1 MFLVRALKRVD
12 FPTLGSPT
20 IPIERLTGV
29 SLRGIVGAPCH
40 DRPMPAYVVTLLIG
54 LIAGSAIG
62 YLLSALKSKD
72 SAGNQ
77 ALLDD
82 YKAQLDAERG
92 KTESAIKLN
101 AELMAVKESVAKLST
116 QSNEA
121 NRIRT
126 EAEAKLNTTILEM
139 RRASESIFDE
149 TKKIAGALSNSQTR
163 GKFGEAQLEL
173 LLQGAGLREG
183 HEYTAH
189 RSTTDSDSSGIPDIT
204 VSMPGGSLLF
214 IDSKFPFER
223 FLEAFGTEDQ
233 SQRDEYLQMHTKDL
247 LKHVEA
253 LAKRGYHK
261 SQGSP
266 DFVVLFVPFETLLS
280 EALRLDPMFLEKAFK
295 VGVTIATPTSMMA
308 LLRTIGYIFTRNKL
322 AENADEIQKVAS
334 TFLKNITLL
343 HTKIVAVGKAISS
356 TSKAYEDLVPTAEK
370 TVLAPARRIHNLGV
384 TGDKDKLAIE
394 YPEAPGAVRDLKS
407 AELEA
412 GDDYIDVEEVDER

>member
-1 MFLVRALKRVD
+1 
-12 FPTLGSPT
+12 
-20 IPIERLTGV
+20 
-29 SLRGIVGAPCH
+29 
-40 DRPMPAYVVTLLIG
+40 MPAYLTPLLIG
-54 LIAGSAIG
+54 VLTGNTIG
-62 YLLSALKSKD
+62 YLFSALKFKNSSGD
-72 SAGNQ
+72 Q
-77 ALLDD
+77 ALLKD
-82 YKAQLDAERG
+82 YKSQLDAERS
-92 KTESAIKLN
+92 KTEGAIKLN
-101 AELMAVKESVAKLST
+101 AELVAMKESVNKLSQ

-126 EAEAKLNTTILEM
+126 EAEAKLNTTISEM

-149 TKKIAGALSNSQTR
+149 TKKIAGALSNTQTR

-173 LLQGAGLREG
+173 LLEGAGLRQG
-183 HEYTAH
+183 HEYTSQ
-189 RSTTDSDSSGIPDIT
+189 RSTTDSDSTGIPDVT
-204 VSMPGGSLLF
+204 VNMPGGSLLF
-214 IDSKFPFER
+214 IDSKFPFDR
-223 FLEAFGTEDQ
+223 FLDAFATQDQ
-233 SQRDEYLQMHTKDL
+233 SERDEFLQLHTKDL

-280 EALRLDPMFLEKAFK
+280 EALRLDPMLLEKAFK
-295 VGVTIATPTSMMA
+295 AGVTIATPTSMMA
-308 LLRTIGYIFTRNKL
+308 LLRTIGYIFSRNKL

-384 TGDKDKLAIE
+384 AGDKDKLAIA
-394 YPEAPGAVRDLKS
+394 YPEAPGAVRELKS
-407 AELEA
+407 AELDS
-412 GDDYIDVEEVDER
+412 GDDYIDAEEIEEQ

>member
-1 MFLVRALKRVD
+1 
-12 FPTLGSPT
+12 
-20 IPIERLTGV
+20 
-29 SLRGIVGAPCH
+29 
-40 DRPMPAYVVTLLIG
+40 VTLLIG
-54 LIAGSAIG
+54 LFAGSAIG
-62 YLLSALKSKD
+62 YLVSALKSKD
-72 SAGNQ
+72 SSGNQ

-82 YKAQLDAERG
+82 YKAQLAAERA
-92 KTESAIKLN
+92 KTESAITLN
-101 AELMAVKESVAKLST
+101 AELMAVKDSVSKLT
-116 QSNEA
+116 NQSNEA

-183 HEYTAH
+183 HEYTAQ
-189 RSTTDSDSSGIPDIT
+189 RSTTDSDSSGIPDVT

-233 SQRDEYLQMHTKDL
+233 SQRDEYLQQHTKDL
-247 LKHVEA
+247 MKHVEA

-295 VGVTIATPTSMMA
+295 LGVTVATPTSMMA

-407 AELEA
+407 AELET

>member
-1 MFLVRALKRVD
+1 
-12 FPTLGSPT
+12 
-20 IPIERLTGV
+20 
-29 SLRGIVGAPCH
+29 
-40 DRPMPAYVVTLLIG
+40 MPAYLTPLLIG
-54 LIAGSAIG
+54 VFAGITIG
-62 YLLSALKSKD
+62 YLLSALKFKNSSGD
-72 SAGNQ
+72 Q
-77 ALLDD
+77 ALLKD

-92 KTESAIKLN
+92 KTEGAIKLN
-101 AELMAVKESVAKLST
+101 AELVAMKESVNKLAQ

-126 EAEAKLNTTILEM
+126 EAEAKLNTTINEM

-149 TKKIAGALSNSQTR
+149 TKKIAGALSNTQTR

-173 LLQGAGLREG
+173 LLEGAGLRQG
-183 HEYTAH
+183 HEYTSQ
-189 RSTTDSDSSGIPDIT
+189 RSTTDSDSTGIPDIT
-204 VSMPGGSLLF
+204 VNMPGGSLLF
-214 IDSKFPFER
+214 IDSKFPFDR
-223 FLEAFGTEDQ
+223 FLDAFATQDQ
-233 SQRDEYLQMHTKDL
+233 NERDEYLQQHSKDL

-280 EALRLDPMFLEKAFK
+280 EALRLDPMLLEKAFK

-384 TGDKDKLAIE
+384 AGDKDKLAIA
-394 YPEAPGAVRDLKS
+394 YPEAPGAVRELKS
-407 AELEA
+407 AELES
-412 GDDYIDVEEVDER
+412 GDDYIDAEEVDDADKTKEVER

>member
-1 MFLVRALKRVD
+1 
-12 FPTLGSPT
+12 
-20 IPIERLTGV
+20 
-29 SLRGIVGAPCH
+29 
-40 DRPMPAYVVTLLIG
+40 MPAYLTPLLIG
-54 LIAGSAIG
+54 VFAGITIG
-62 YLLSALKSKD
+62 YLLSALKFKNSSGD
-72 SAGNQ
+72 Q
-77 ALLDD
+77 ALLKD

-92 KTESAIKLN
+92 KTEGSIKLN
-101 AELMAVKESVAKLST
+101 AELVAMKESVNKLAQ

-126 EAEAKLNTTILEM
+126 EAEAKLNTTINEM

-149 TKKIAGALSNSQTR
+149 TKKIAGALSNTQTR

-173 LLQGAGLREG
+173 LLEGAGLRQG
-183 HEYTAH
+183 HEYTSQ
-189 RSTTDSDSSGIPDIT
+189 RSTTDSDSAGIPDVT
-204 VSMPGGSLLF
+204 VNMPGGSLLF
-214 IDSKFPFER
+214 IDSKFPFDR
-223 FLEAFGTEDQ
+223 FLDAFATQDQ
-233 SQRDEYLQMHTKDL
+233 NERDEFLQQHTKDL

-280 EALRLDPMFLEKAFK
+280 EALRLDPMLLEKAFK

-384 TGDKDKLAIE
+384 AGDKDKLAIA
-394 YPEAPGAVRDLKS
+394 YPEAPGAVRELKS
-407 AELEA
+407 AELES
-412 GDDYIDVEEVDER
+412 GDDYIDAEEVEDAEKTKEVER

>member
-1 MFLVRALKRVD
+1 
-12 FPTLGSPT
+12 
-20 IPIERLTGV
+20 
-29 SLRGIVGAPCH
+29 
-40 DRPMPAYVVTLLIG
+40 MPANVTTLVIR
-54 LIAGSAIG
+54 LIAGAAIG
-62 YLLSALKSKD
+62 YLLRALKSG
-72 SAGNQ
+72 SAVADR

-82 YKAQLDAERG
+82 YKVQLEAERG
-92 KTESAIKLN
+92 KTESAVKLN
-101 AELMAVKESVAKLST
+101 AELVAMKESVNKLST
-116 QSNEA
+116 QAAEA

-126 EAEAKLNTTILEM
+126 EAEAKLETTINEM

-149 TKKIAGALSNSQTR
+149 TKKIAGALSSSQVR

-183 HEYTAH
+183 HEYS
-189 RSTTDSDSSGIPDIT
+189 RQKSTTDADSSGIPDIT
-204 VSMPGGSLLF
+204 VTMPGGSSIF
-214 IDSKFPFER
+214 IDSKFPFDR
-223 FLEAFGTEDQ
+223 FLEAFGTEVQ
-233 SQRDEYLQMHTKDL
+233 AERDEFLKQHTDDL
-247 LKHVEA
+247 FKHVQA

-280 EALRLDPMFLEKAFK
+280 EALRLDPSFLEKSFK

-308 LLRTIGYIFTRNKL
+308 LLRTIGFIFTRNKL

-370 TVLAPARRIHNLGV
+370 TVLSPARRIHNLGV
-384 TGDKDKLAIE
+384 SGDKDKLAIE
-394 YPEAPGAVRDLKS
+394 YPEAPGAVRELNS
-407 AELEA
+407 AELATDDDFIDAEEIND
-412 GDDYIDVEEVDER
+412 GDK